1 MSHPTV
7 IVLMYRERITFVPVG
22 FEIYRQIPRPSAEL
36 IEAFRGVPTADLVD
50 VMHKRGSVDPA
61 IRPIY
66 RPMPNVV
73 GPAVT
78 ISAPDS
84 AFSIIKA
91 GLEMTKP
98 GDVVVV
104 NARGN
109 LDAALVGGN
118 VCRGL
123 KARGVA
129 GFLADGSIR
138 DVSEIREDGL
148 PVFSRGVALQM
159 GPIPGA
165 GEINV
170 PIAFGGV
177 VVNPGDIIV
186 ADEDGI
192 AVVPPHLAE
201 EVLAAAHALHESH
214 QAAQPALL
222 RGEVTGI
229 AAILDQITKSGGAI
243 HDGMHASGQARSEQ

>member
-1 MSHPTV
+1 M
-7 IVLMYRERITFVPVG
+7 PVG
-22 FEIYRQIPRPSAEL
+22 FEIYREIPRPPAEL

-91 GLEMTKP
+91 GLGMTQA

-104 NARGN
+104 NARGS
-109 LDAALVGGN
+109 LDFALVGGN

-129 GFLADGSIR
+129 AFLADGSIR

-148 PVFSRGVALQM
+148 PVFARGVALQM

-192 AVVPPHLAE
+192 AVIPPHRAE
-201 EVLAAAHALHESH
+201 EVLAAAHALHEAH

-229 AAILDQITKSGGAI
+229 EAFLEQVTKSGGVI
-243 HDGMHASGQARSEQ
+243 HDGAHASGNARSDR

>member
-1 MSHPTV
+1 MFCARFTV
-7 IVLMYRERITFVPVG
+7 QMRRERNDVMPVG
-22 FEIYRQIPRPSAEL
+22 FEIYRDIPRPSAEL
-36 IEAFRGVPTADLVD
+36 IEAFRGVASADLVD

-61 IRPIY
+61 IRPVY
-66 RPMPNVV
+66 RPMLSVV

-78 ISAPDS
+78 ISVPDA
-84 AFSIIKA
+84 AFSIVKA
-91 GLEMTKP
+91 GLEMTRA
-98 GDVVVV
+98 GDVVVI
-104 NARGN
+104 NARGS
-109 LDAALVGGN
+109 LDFALVGGN

-129 GFLADGSIR
+129 AFLADGSIR

-148 PVFSRGVALQM
+148 PVFARGIALQM

-165 GEINV
+165 GEVNV

-192 AVVPPHLAE
+192 AVVPPHMAH
-201 EVLAAAHALHESH
+201 EVLAAAHALHEGH

-222 RGEVTGI
+222 RGEVTGV
-229 AAILDQITKSGGAI
+229 AAILDQIIKDGGVI
-243 HDGMHASGQARSEQ
+243 HDGSHVGGEMRSGR

>member
-1 MSHPTV
+1 M
-7 IVLMYRERITFVPVG
+7 PVG
-22 FEIYRQIPRPSAEL
+22 FEIYREIPRPPAEL
-36 IEAFRGVPTADLVD
+36 IEAFRGIPTTDLVD

-78 ISAPDS
+78 ISVPDS
-84 AFSIIKA
+84 AFSIVKA
-91 GLEMTKP
+91 GLEMTRA

-104 NARGN
+104 NARGS
-109 LDAALVGGN
+109 LDFALVGGN

-123 KARGVA
+123 KARGIA
-129 GFLADGSIR
+129 AFLADGSIR
-138 DVSEIREDGL
+138 DVNEIREDGL
-148 PVFSRGVALQM
+148 PVFARGVALHI
-159 GPIPGA
+159 GPVPGA

-201 EVLAAAHALHESH
+201 EVLAAAHALHEAH
-214 QAAQPALL
+214 QAAQPVLL

-229 AAILDQITKSGGAI
+229 AAILDQITKSGAAI
-243 HDGMHASGQARSEQ
+243 HDGTHASGQSRSDR

>member
-1 MSHPTV
+1 M
-7 IVLMYRERITFVPVG
+7 PVG
-22 FEIYRQIPRPSAEL
+22 FEIYREIRRPPQSL
-36 IEAFRGVPTADLVD
+36 IEQLRGIPPADLAD
-50 VMHKRGSVDPA
+50 VMFKRGSVDTD
-61 IRPIY
+61 IRPVHSPIG
-66 RPMPNVV
+66 PVV

-84 AFSIIKA
+84 AFNIVKA
-91 GLEMTKP
+91 GLEMTRP

-104 NARGN
+104 NARGSQ
-109 LDAALVGGN
+109 DFALVGGN

-123 KARGVA
+123 KARGIA
-129 GFLADGSIR
+129 AFMADGAIR

-148 PVFSRGVALQM
+148 PVFARGIALHM
-159 GPIPGA
+159 GPLNGA
-165 GEINV
+165 GEVNV

-192 AVVPPHLAE
+192 VVVPQDRVE
-201 EVLAAAHALHESH
+201 QVVAAAHELHARHE
-214 QAAQPALL
+214 AAQPILL

-229 AAILDQITKSGGAI
+229 GAILDQIRASGGVLF
-243 HDGMHASGQARSEQ
+243 DGGHQTNGGS

>member
-1 MSHPTV
+1 MPLGFD
-7 IVLMYRERITFVPVG
+7 IYRE
-22 FEIYRQIPRPSAEL
+22 IPRPPREL
-36 IEAFRGVPTADLVD
+36 IEAFRGIPSADLVD
-50 VMHKRGSVDPA
+50 VMHKRGSVDAA

-78 ISAPDS
+78 ISVPDS
-84 AFSIIKA
+84 AFSIVKA
-91 GLEMTKP
+91 GLAMTQP

-109 LDAALVGGN
+109 LDAALLGGN

-129 GFLADGSIR
+129 AFLADGSIR
-138 DVSEIREDGL
+138 DVAEIQEDDL
-148 PVFSRGVALQM
+148 PVFARGVALQM

-165 GEINV
+165 GEVNV

-192 AVVPPHLAE
+192 AVVPPAE
-201 EVLAAAHALHESH
+201 AEAVLAAAHALHAAH
-214 QAAQPALL
+214 QAIQPVLL
-222 RGEVTGI
+222 RGEVTGV
-229 AAILDQITKSGGAI
+229 AAIFEQITTTGGAI
-243 HDGMHASGQARSEQ
+243 HDGAHAGAQSSTER